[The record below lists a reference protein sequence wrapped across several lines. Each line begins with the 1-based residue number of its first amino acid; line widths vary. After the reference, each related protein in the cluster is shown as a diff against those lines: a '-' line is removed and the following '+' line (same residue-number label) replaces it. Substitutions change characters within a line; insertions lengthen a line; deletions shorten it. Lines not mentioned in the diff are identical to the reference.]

1 LIFGGSPINTSRGL
15 CSGICSKRVDI
26 PLEKDLPMESLR
38 GLEVEVI
45 EFTINNVEE
54 FLEVIHPIIY
64 HKLFFISAHQ
74 INLKTHKK
82 ILI

>member
-26 PLEKDLPMESLR
+26 PLEKDLPMESLH

-54 FLEVIHPIIY
+54 FLEVIHPITFLVI
-64 HKLFFISAHQ
+64 FITSSVKS
-74 INLKTHKK
+74 NK
-82 ILI
+82 